1 MFSAD
6 LVPTPAARVY
16 ALGELAKR
24 AGVSPDFFRTWTVEV
39 TSECTRISFPS
50 RPGKTIVFRHAPA
63 DWWARMNAPV
73 PVARARWMFAPAQAL
88 AAAIPNFFVPFAP
101 ADFSGPLFRAYGAN
115 QVTCDI
121 DLLASILLNLSRA
134 EELLSPERDT
144 HGRFPAHVSA
154 AFRHKY
160 CDRPVVD
167 EYGFAFE
174 QALSYLLPGWKPAAK
189 RLQVKLTHDID
200 VVGLPFDGRAMVG
213 HILRRGALLAG
224 VRDALAPF
232 TGVLPAYLQCTL
244 WLAKLAREYD
254 LPSAMYWK
262 ASPRTQYDR
271 GYDIHGAKLARVIQ
285 SLRADGVEHGV
296 HPGYDTFQ
304 NLDLLAREVSVLR
317 QALRESAP
325 GGRQHYLRWS
335 PATWAHWEACGLTY
349 DSSVGYSETVGFR
362 SGTCHPYRP
371 WLFDRNRA
379 ANLLEIP
386 LIAMDVSLTEG
397 MGLRGLQCLPP
408 VLNCIERCQMVG
420 GVFTL
425 LWHNNSLLEPWC
437 GSVYPMILQKLT
449 GSAHFAPATAD
460 LPCPIAE
467 VA

>member
-6 LVPTPAARVY
+6 WVPTPAARVY

-24 AGVSPDFFRTWTVEV
+24 AGVSPDFSRTWTVEV

-50 RPGKTIVFRHAPA
+50 LPGKAVVFRHAPA

-73 PVARARWMFAPAQAL
+73 PVACAGWMSAPAKAL
-88 AAAIPNFFVPFAP
+88 ATAMPNFLVPFAP
-101 ADFSGPLFRAYGAN
+101 AVSGPLFRTHGPN
-115 QVTCDI
+115 QVTCAI
-121 DLLASILLNLSRA
+121 DLLASILLNLSRV
-134 EELLSPERDT
+134 EELLSPERDA
-144 HGRFPAHVSA
+144 HGRFPAHGSA

-189 RLQVKLTHDID
+189 RLRVKLTHDID
-200 VVGLPFDGRAMVG
+200 VVGLPFDGRAMAG
-213 HILRRGALLAG
+213 HVLRRGALLAG

-244 WLAKLAREYD
+244 WLAKLARKYD

-262 ASPRTQYDR
+262 ASPRTQLDS
-271 GYDIHGAKLARVIQ
+271 GYDIHGAKLSEVIRR
-285 SLRADGVEHGV
+285 LRADGVEHGV

-304 NLDLLAREVSVLR
+304 NPDLLEREVSVLR
-317 QALRESAP
+317 QILGETAP

-335 PATWAHWEACGLTY
+335 PATWSHWEGCGLSY

-371 WLFDRNRA
+371 WLFDQNRE

-397 MGLRGLQCLPP
+397 MGLRDLECLPP
-408 VLNCIERCQMVG
+408 VFNCIERCQMVG

-425 LWHNNSLLEPWC
+425 LWHNNSLLEPWY

-449 GSAHFAPATAD
+449 GSTHFVTATAD
-460 LPCPIAE
+460 LPYLIPE